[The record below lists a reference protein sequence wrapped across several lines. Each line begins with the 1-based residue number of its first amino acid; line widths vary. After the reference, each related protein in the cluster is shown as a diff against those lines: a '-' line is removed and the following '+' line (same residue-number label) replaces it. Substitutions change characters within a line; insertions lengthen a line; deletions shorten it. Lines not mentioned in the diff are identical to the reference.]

1 MLKVPICYD
10 NGGKT
15 FDRYTLICS
24 GLTTPKIGGWP
35 YFRTIESGND
45 PRGFW
50 QHGEI
55 SLAYVVDFFGRI
67 SFGHLVKRIK
77 FADLPD
83 AVKALYEWEYKCT
96 HRPANVLGAW
106 ETSGGYAIAYNPVKT
121 GPLVRY
127 SVMWI
132 PDGVSCDAPMVDTF
146 IGKRASIKGQRVA
159 WWALPPY
166 IHQTFFR
173 NDTSN

>member
-10 NGGKT
+10 NGGESY
-15 FDRYTLICS
+15 DRYTLISS
-24 GLTTPKIGGWP
+24 GQVFRRGWGV
-35 YFRTIESGND
+35 YWEYIASNED
-45 PRGFW
+45 PTHPLGFW
-50 QHGEI
+50 QHGEMKEKPGKF
-55 SLAYVVDFFGRI
+55 LG
-67 SFGHLVKRIK
+67 KRIK

-83 AVKALYEWEYKCT
+83 AVKRLYQWEYKCDR
-96 HRPANVLGAW
+96 RPANVLGAW
-106 ETSGGYAIAYNPVKT
+106 EVSGGYAIAYNPVKT

-166 IHQTFFR
+166 VHSTFFS